1 MKVKSIFTIENT
13 EVGCSLMFVYIKKEL
28 WLTILLREFYEMIS
42 LQACPLVNTLSLFIL
57 FKTY

>member
-1 MKVKSIFTIENT
+1 
-13 EVGCSLMFVYIKKEL
+13 MFAYIKKES

-42 LQACPLVNTLSLFIL
+42 LQACALVNTLSLFIL